1 MKYSQLFS
9 SIFALQLLSV
19 PCMGMNF
26 DTDGQEEEFYSS
38 SSQAQSAL
46 LFSEDD
52 APVEFTP
59 AQLYAA
65 KEKQESRASK
75 LFGYLCESAS
85 DVFPWEAPIETLL
98 HKKFTLPLTQKDLDS
113 PLWTII
119 SQRNLQE
126 EMDAAIQPIQFG
138 ETFTVVGFLLE
149 SMKQPRRV
157 WFTEEEGQSTLRAVA
172 TDAAAHI
179 TSLETQLSHLEA
191 LEQEK
196 SALSSQLG
204 ELSSTFE
211 ALKSN
216 NQAVHVVKN
225 KLAGDLEALRS
236 THQQTLSTV
245 EEQASQLRQ
254 LAESKSRSE
263 QLLTTTFLRQHE
275 DDRAGYE
282 LSLSSLRQEIE
293 DLNETNGTQA
303 QSLQEGLARESELT
317 STVSSLQEELE
328 RLKAENSRFKSAFAA
343 VRGELSQLPV
353 SEDPFN

>member
-26 DTDGQEEEFYSS
+26 NTDGQEEEFYSS
-38 SSQAQSAL
+38 QVRSNI

-52 APVEFTP
+52 APVSFTP
-59 AQLYAA
+59 AQLYEA
-65 KEKQESRASK
+65 KGEPRADA
-75 LFGYLCESAS
+75 LMGYLCEAS
-85 DVFPWEAPIETLL
+85 GTVFPWGKPNEAFLDRR
-98 HKKFTLPLTQKDLDS
+98 FTLPLTQKDLDGDS
-113 PLWTII
+113 LWGTIYDGGL
-119 SQRNLQE
+119 SE
-126 EMDAAIQPIQFG
+126 AMDAAIKPIQFG
-138 ETFTVVGFLLE
+138 ETFTVVGSLLE

-172 TDAAAHI
+172 TDAAVHI
-179 TSLETQLSHLEA
+179 TSLESQLSHLEA
-191 LEQEK
+191 VQQET
-196 SALSSQLG
+196 SALSSRFQ
-204 ELSSTFE
+204 ELESAHQ
-211 ALKSN
+211 ALTTN

-225 KLAGDLEALRS
+225 KLATELGELKS

-254 LAESKSRSE
+254 LAEAKSRSE
-263 QLLTTTFLRQHE
+263 QLLTATFLRQHE
-275 DDRAGYE
+275 EERAGYE
-282 LSLSSLRQEIE
+282 HSLSSLRQEIE
-293 DLNETNGTQA
+293 GLNETSRTQA
-303 QSLQEGLARESELT
+303 RSLEDGLARESQLN

-343 VRGELSQLPV
+343 VRSELSQLPV

>member
-38 SSQAQSAL
+38 SSQAQSAP

-65 KEKQESRASK
+65 KAKQESRASK
-75 LFGYLCESAS
+75 LFGYLCESAI

-119 SQRNLQE
+119 SERNLRD

-138 ETFTVVGFLLE
+138 ETFTAVGSLLE
-149 SMKQPRRV
+149 SMRQPRRV

-179 TSLETQLSHLEA
+179 TSLETQLSHLEGV
-191 LEQEK
+191 EQEK
-196 SALSSQLG
+196 SALSSRFQ
-204 ELSSTFE
+204 ELESAHQ
-211 ALKSN
+211 ALKDN
-216 NQAVHVVKN
+216 NIAVHQVKN
-225 KLAGDLEALRS
+225 KLAGQLEELR
-236 THQQTLSTV
+236 TAHQQTLSTV
-245 EEQASQLRQ
+245 EEQASHLSQ

-293 DLNETNGTQA
+293 ELNETSRTQA
-303 QSLQEGLARESELT
+303 QSLEEGLARESELT
-317 STVSSLQEELE
+317 STVSSLEEELA

-343 VRGELSQLPV
+343 VRGELNQLPV